1 MSKKSNAKK
10 RMLVKAKKKSRR
22 IPVLVVVRT
31 HKKISSN
38 KLGRSWRSRK
48 LRIQQK

>member
-1 MSKKSNAKK
+1 MSKKSNTKK

-38 KLGRSWRSRK
+38 KFSRQWRSKK
-48 LRIQQK
+48 LRLTQK